1 MYRSIVVGT
10 DGSETAAEAVRK
22 AADLAKATGGTVHV
36 VSAYEPSAVK
46 LAGGG
51 GAEGSEFG
59 VSPRSE
65 VDALLEQAAG
75 IIRAQGASAECYARR
90 GDPAEVIIDVAEEQ
104 NADAI
109 VVGNKGMQSAR
120 RFLLGSVPDKIAH
133 HAPCSVLIVKT
144 T

>member
-10 DGSETAAEAVRK
+10 DGSDTAAEAVRQ
-22 AADLAKATGGTVHV
+22 AADLAQATGGTVHV
-36 VSAYEPSAVK
+36 VSAYEPAGVK

-51 GAEGSEFG
+51 GAEGAQFG
-59 VSPRSE
+59 VGPRSE

-75 IIRAQGASAECYARR
+75 IIRSLGANAECYARR
-90 GDPAEVIIDVAEEQ
+90 GDPAEVIIEVAEEQ

-109 VVGNKGMQSAR
+109 IVGNKGMQSAR

>member
-10 DGSETAAEAVRK
+10 DGSETAAEAVRA
-22 AADLAKATGGTVHV
+22 AADLAKATGCTVHV
-36 VSAYEPSAVK
+36 VSAYEPATVK
-46 LAGGG
+46 VAGGG
-51 GAEGSEFG
+51 GAEGAEFG
-59 VSPRSE
+59 VGPRSE

-75 IIRAQGASAECYARR
+75 IVHAQGAKAECYARQ
-90 GDPAEVIIDVAEEQ
+90 GDPADVIIEVAEEQ

-109 VVGNKGMQSAR
+109 IVGNKGMQSAR